1 MKKRFIALFLPFVLL
16 ASCNKPVNNNDFSS
30 INIISPVGAPSA
42 TFYTFASDTNFE
54 TNSNVTLIETKFL
67 TDEYD
72 VIIMDHT
79 RGIKQITTNNA
90 EFKLARIITKG
101 NLYLVGI
108 NKAIDEVP
116 NETSKVVTFGSPA
129 AITNQVLTKIYPF
142 ITAPFYVNSV
152 TEAGSVLKMGKYDTL
167 DVDYVLMAE
176 PLLFSIL
183 HSAED
188 YPTKGMLTR
197 VISLQD
203 EWKKLTGFE
212 GYPQAGLFISN
223 KLVNDNKDLVSNFLA
238 KIDENITNLIENPS
252 VAVDALNNYGALEE
266 QKTRFGVTA
275 NVLNAMQKD
284 AQNRLGYTDGGID
297 VDAFEIYMGRTAYPS
312 DVYSSFYK

>member
-1 MKKRFIALFLPFVLL
+1 MKKRYLTFLLPFVLL
-16 ASCNKPVNNNDFSS
+16 ASCNKRVNNNDFSS
-30 INIISPVGAPSA
+30 LNIISPVGAPSA
-42 TFYTFASDTNFE
+42 TMYSFANDTNFE

-79 RGIKQITTNNA
+79 RGIKQITNNNA
-90 EFKLARIITKG
+90 DFKLARIITKG
-101 NLYLVGI
+101 NLFLVGI
-108 NKAIDEVP
+108 NKAEDEVP
-116 NETSKVVTFGSPA
+116 NEASKIVTFGSPA

-142 ITAPFYVNSV
+142 ITEPFYVNSV
-152 TEAGSVLKMGKYDTL
+152 TEAGSVLKLGKYDTL

-183 HSAED
+183 HSADD
-188 YPTKGMLTR
+188 YPTKGKLTR
-197 VISLQD
+197 IISLQD
-203 EWKKLTGFE
+203 EWKNLTGFE

-223 KLVNDNKDLVSNFLA
+223 KLINDKKDLVTNFLA

-252 VAVDALNNYGALEE
+252 VAVDALNNYGTLDD
-266 QKTRFGVTA
+266 QKARFGVTA

-284 AQNRLGYTDGGID
+284 NQNRLGYTDGGID
-297 VDAFEIYMGRTAYPS
+297 VDAFEIYMGRSAYPS
-312 DVYSSFYK
+312 DVYASFYK